1 MDHGKRTCRKRRR
14 KKRIPE
20 ILESRKDAKDIE
32 AYRGGFGTGSTKEG
46 RIGKKR
52 TTTGKGC
59 KVDRKQIGNSPIW
72 EDGNKQNSGMAGM
85 ERAEEMGEQ
94 SGMQV
99 APKGTL
105 GKQARPGGNHHKI
118 KNDGE
123 RSEKWIF
130 GTGTQE

>member
-1 MDHGKRTCRKRRR
+1 MQETQEEKANS
-14 KKRIPE
+14 E

-72 EDGNKQNSGMAGM
+72 KDENNQNNGTAGM
-85 ERAEEMGEQ
+85 ECAEDMESIREC
-94 SGMQV
+94 
-99 APKGTL
+99 K
-105 GKQARPGGNHHKI
+105 
-118 KNDGE
+118 
-123 RSEKWIF
+123 
-130 GTGTQE
+130 